1 MPQLLTLLAGAY
13 PHTCHTT
20 LDQCTLPSF
29 LLQEAAKQL
38 LQTDYALLSLE
49 PRLSL
54 LRCLT
59 DFAFVSEL
67 ARSHLTARNDAN
79 AQARAMGKPG
89 CSTNTFSNPLAA
101 AGGAGGVGQL
111 GAAAAAELASAVK
124 MLEEWVEWVEML
136 R

>member
-1 MPQLLTLLAGAY
+1 MPQLLAGAY

-59 DFAFVSEL
+59 DFAFVSDL

-101 AGGAGGVGQL
+101 AGGVGQL

>member
-1 MPQLLTLLAGAY
+1 M
-13 PHTCHTT
+13 
-20 LDQCTLPSF
+20 
-29 LLQEAAKQL
+29 QEAAKQL

-59 DFAFVSEL
+59 DFAFVSDL

-101 AGGAGGVGQL
+101 AGGVGQL